1 MLNHSPLKMITGAT
15 LVHPDGGQ
23 SEGSVLIEDGRI
35 RAITSDPPAGLLLSR
50 ENVEVL
56 SGEGC
61 YLTPG
66 LIELH
71 FNGALGCDLNRS
83 SIGAIRELL
92 RRLPE
97 HGVTSVVLTA
107 ITAPLTDMLSTIH
120 TLSEVVHHKTI
131 PQCRPLG
138 LHLEGPFISPLYR
151 GAHPAGAVRPFNL
164 EELSLLL
171 SPMTRM
177 VTIAPEADPTGA
189 GIRMMVEQGIRVSM
203 GHSNATFEE
212 MKRGVDAGISSATHL
227 FNAMRP
233 LHQREPG
240 LIATVLT
247 DDRIY
252 AQMIGDGAHVHP
264 EVVKMVFRAKPP
276 SRMLLTSDA
285 SPVAGMPEGSQ
296 VHFGGQ
302 TIRVQKQQTI
312 NREGVLA
319 GSSQLISD
327 CVRNLVR
334 WGISDFSSIV
344 RTATANPAE
353 FLGESRL
360 GRLEPDYLADLV
372 LWDKETLRVEATF
385 IQGEPVYQRRREA
398 ADPVGKTV

>member
-1 MLNHSPLKMITGAT
+1 MLNHSALTIITGAT

-23 SEGSVLIEDGRI
+23 SEGSVLIENGRV
-35 RAITSDPPAGLLLSR
+35 RSITPDPPAGLLLSR
-50 ENVEVL
+50 EDVEVF

-83 SIGAIRELL
+83 NIGAIRELL
-92 RRLPE
+92 GCLPE
-97 HGVTSVVLTA
+97 YGVTSVVLTA
-107 ITAPLTDMLSTIH
+107 ITAPLTDLLSTIH
-120 TLSEVVHHKTI
+120 TLSEVVHHKTAL
-131 PQCRPLG
+131 QCRPLG

-177 VTIAPEADPTGA
+177 VTIAPEVDPTGE
-189 GIRMMVEQGIRVSM
+189 GIRLMAERGIRVSM
-203 GHSNATFEE
+203 GHSNATFEDVQ
-212 MKRGVDAGISSATHL
+212 RGVDAGISSATHL

-240 LIATVLT
+240 LIATALA

-252 AQMIGDGAHVHP
+252 AQVIGDGAHVHP
-264 EVVKMVFRAKPP
+264 EAVKMVFRTKPP
-276 SRMLLTSDA
+276 GRMLLTSDA
-285 SPVAGMPEGSQ
+285 SPTAGMPEGSQ
-296 VHFGGQ
+296 VYFGGQ
-302 TIRVQKQQTI
+302 TVTVQKQRTI

-319 GSSQLISD
+319 GSSQLIPD

-334 WGISDFSSIV
+334 WGIADFPAAI

-353 FLGESRL
+353 FLGETRL
-360 GRLEPDYLADLV
+360 GRLEVDCLADLV
-372 LWDKETLRVEATF
+372 LWNRETLAVDTTF
-385 IQGEPVYQRRREA
+385 IQGKPIYQRQREA
-398 ADPVGKTV
+398 VTPT